1 MHAMCDELRRREHA
15 LGPEPRRG
23 DVRGW
28 ELRMDPHPLRI
39 GESIDRLSPA
49 LRTENLCKSY
59 GRTDALTGVSFEV
72 HSGEVFGLLGPNGAG
87 KTTALSIIVG
97 LVRPSSGDAI
107 VFGRRVHES
116 HMMVRPMIGMVS
128 HEVALYP
135 KLSAVE
141 NLRFFGHMYGMGAAE
156 LERRID
162 ELLELVGLVGRRRD
176 YAATFSDGMRRR
188 LNLAVSLL
196 HRPQLLLLDEP
207 TAGIDLQSREHI
219 FGILG
224 WLRQEGAAIL
234 YTTHHPDDAQRLCD
248 RVAIMDEGRI
258 VATGTP
264 QAVTAQSGCGEVGLE
279 AAFLHLTGRNLRD

>member
-1 MHAMCDELRRREHA
+1 MDVLSVDTGAQLDRRNPA
-15 LGPEPRRG
+15 
-23 DVRGW
+23 VRV
-28 ELRMDPHPLRI
+28 D
-39 GESIDRLSPA
+39 
-49 LRTENLCKSY
+49 NLCKRY
-59 GRTDALTGVSFEV
+59 GDTAALTGVSFEV
-72 HSGEVFGLLGPNGAG
+72 DRAEVFGLLGPNGAG
-87 KTTALSIIVG
+87 KTTALSIIAG

-107 VFGRRVHES
+107 VFGCRVHKD

-135 KLSAVE
+135 RLSAVE

-162 ELLELVGLVGRRRD
+162 ELLELVGLVERRRD

-207 TAGIDLQSREHI
+207 TAGIDLRSREHI
-219 FGILG
+219 FAILG
-224 WLRQEGAAIL
+224 RLRQEGTAIL
-234 YTTHHPDDAQRLCD
+234 YTTHHLGDAQRLCD
-248 RVAIMDEGRI
+248 RLVIMHEGRI

-264 QAVTAQSGCGEVGLE
+264 QAVTSQSGCSEVGLE
-279 AAFLHLTGRNLRD
+279 AAFLRLTGGDLRD